1 MAEDIQVV
9 ATLRAIDQGFTKAFQ
24 NASAS
29 ASALQGQVGGV
40 NKSLVAAGAIIGGA
54 GFALYKMG
62 KDSFDAAARVSE
74 LNVAIGAI
82 GKSTGIG
89 AENIRKA
96 AKAVRDNGI
105 EMAAAQQMAIEFA
118 QGNINMAQAADVAR
132 VAQDLAVISQ
142 KNSTDTATILTRA
155 IKTGNSML
163 LKSAGVSRQASE
175 GYNDYAREIGK
186 TANTLNA
193 MERQQ
198 AIVNLILDEGKKVAG
213 VYEAAMQE
221 PGKVIRSFPRILNDM
236 QIAFGSALLTGFG
249 PMIKAAYDL
258 TSAFSKT
265 LREGGALYPVI
276 QQVTIVL
283 KALFTPF
290 AEGLKSLTGFVKG
303 LKASEDAFAGVGKK
317 VAKLTP
323 MILAVATGLST
334 LAGKS
339 LLSAVGLGKF
349 ATALNPLMA
358 GIVVLVALNP
368 KLRESFARL
377 ADAIMPLI
385 PMFMSIGS
393 SIASAAQVVIDNV
406 ASIVDVFTGPL
417 VGVVSLVANGF
428 KLIAGAMIAMGP
440 VLEVLIVLMGVKFV
454 ASMIMAK
461 IAAAQT
467 AVALGTASGAQM
479 FFARTTAVTTAAI
492 DMFAMRA
499 TFGASAMGVFKM
511 MVVQGFAAIK
521 GAVLSFMSTMGPML
535 AMTAVLYGVMKV
547 FQAYS
552 DRNKQVEERSKELT
566 VAIKE
571 QIVALG
577 KNKDAL
583 VAFLSSTD
591 AVSKMLTTT
600 GEDGEKLTSALHFL
614 NKETSDALPVL
625 TAMKDDLY
633 GTVQAMAAANGAS
646 EKDAKTIAY
655 LVSEYDDLGTILG
668 SVPEGYAEMAT
679 QLEELNDQAE
689 KTSMQDFINAQL
701 GAIISLGKEE
711 AQIVKTAREMAEKD
725 RITKGAA
732 KTDAY
737 YHAILEDVTTKL
749 GQMADVTK
757 DVAVS
762 GSKAALATKSM
773 VQRLQEL
780 KAAADDGKFSVEEML
795 KAMYG
800 IEAFEGVTAAKQFM
814 GMREAM
820 TDLIG
825 AVDNSK
831 GSFDALTKSGFSLF
845 EQIGANAAGMR
856 NLGKSEEEVQ
866 AMQTILIGSFI
877 DAAKKAGFTDE
888 KVNELMGTLG
898 LLGKMRTVV
907 TIDAD
912 ISAVF
917 AKLALLAAAMKATMA
932 AGGGLDRSQM
942 RQFEALEVTIVAL
955 RKESEALKTLGKS
968 FVPVINLTKQN
979 EAANK
984 ALEKAKAK
992 LIKQIEEKFNKA
1004 IDAETA
1010 KLDILKG
1017 KLEAMT
1023 SAVNDAMK
1031 GGYNFANAL
1040 TVAQTAADEYN
1051 EKLQELRDNQIA
1063 YGESVTSAISDV
1075 LSMGDALSKQA
1086 EAADDLKQAQED
1098 MVSVQAEVN
1107 ELTQAFDEA
1116 VAAYATAR
1124 GRKARREALEDIQKA
1139 AMDLVPAQE
1148 KLAEATTKTNEA
1160 QEKQISFLGQ
1170 LRKQFEQAKSFA
1182 GQLQQLIDAGLSKE
1196 AMQQI
1201 VEAGAV
1207 TGSQMAKELIDGGSD
1222 AIKETNQLFKDIGV
1236 MAKKTGAN
1244 LADGFFSIGENVG
1257 ADFIAALASQAE
1269 KAKVFADKVKQ
1280 LVKMGLSPA
1289 AIQEVLSAGVE
1300 AGTQIAQALIDGGT
1314 DAINQSNAIIKE
1326 LDALATDLNKLLND
1340 KFFAVGISLGE
1351 QIVAGLKKALE
1362 NFQDLAPD
1370 MSLEDLKKTLE
1381 ETDKTIATIIEK
1393 YQPVVPVEPVV
1404 QIPQTGQLPET
1415 AVIRDIVANQLANL
1429 APAAAVQGITPE
1441 ALLDQLNERR
1451 GFVPSYDLGGGGGGG
1466 GGIGGGFNEMFAY
1479 AKGGV
1484 AQTPQLAM
1492 IAEKGPEAV
1501 LPMDLLRNMGGSATP
1516 TSINLTVN
1524 AGVGTDGRTVG
1535 DAIVNELVKWTRRN
1549 GNLPVTTN

>member
-290 AEGLKSLTGFVKG
+290 AEGLKTLTATVKG
-303 LKASEDAFAGVGKK
+303 LSSSKDAFAGVGER

-323 MILAVATGLST
+323 LILSVATALST

-339 LLSAVGLGKF
+339 LLTAVGLGKL
-349 ATALNPLMA
+349 TGALNPFMA
-358 GIVVLVALNP
+358 GVFVLVALNP

-377 ADAIMPLI
+377 ADAIMPII
-385 PMFMSIGS
+385 PMFF
-393 SIASAAQVVIDNV
+393 SIASSVGSAIQSVVDAV
-406 ASIVDVFTGPL
+406 ANLVNAFSGPL
-417 VGVVSLVANGF
+417 AGVVSIVANAFG
-428 KLIAGAMIAMGP
+428 LIAMALELIGP
-440 VLEVLIVLMGVKFV
+440 ILEPLIVLIGIKFV
-454 ASMIMAK
+454 ASMVLAK

-479 FFARTTAVTTAAI
+479 FFARTVAFSTTAI

-499 TFGASAMGVFKM
+499 TFGVKAIQVFKM

-571 QIVALG
+571 QIIALG

-600 GEDGEKLTSALHFL
+600 GEDGDKLTTALHFL

-646 EKDAKTIAY
+646 AADAKTIAY

-737 YHAILEDVTTKL
+737 YRAILEDVTTKL
-749 GQMADVTK
+749 GQMADATK
-757 DVAVS
+757 DASVS

-773 VQRLQEL
+773 VQRLREM

-825 AVDNSK
+825 TVDKSK
-831 GSFDALTKSGFSLF
+831 GNFDALTKSGFALF
-845 EQIGANAAGMR
+845 DQIGANAAAMR

-877 DAAKKAGFTDE
+877 DAAKKARFTDDQI
-888 KVNELMGTLG
+888 NGLMGTLG

-907 TIDAD
+907 MIDAD

-917 AKLALLAAAMKATMA
+917 AKLSLLAAAMKATLS

-942 RQFEALEVTIVAL
+942 RQFEALEVTILAL
-955 RKESEALKTLGKS
+955 RKESAALTTLSKS
-968 FVPVINLTKQN
+968 FVPVIDKTKEN
-979 EAANK
+979 AAANK
-984 ALEKAKAK
+984 ALQKAKEK
-992 LIKQIEEKFNKA
+992 LVEQIVAKFNKA

-1023 SAVNDAMK
+1023 SATKDAIR
-1031 GGYNFANAL
+1031 GGFNFGNAL
-1040 TVAQTAADEYN
+1040 TAAQTAADEFN
-1051 EKLQELRDNQIA
+1051 EKLTELRETQKT
-1063 YGESVTSAISDV
+1063 YGDSATSAISGV
-1075 LSMGDALSKQA
+1075 LSMGDAFSKQA
-1086 EAADDLKQAQED
+1086 EAADDLKEAND
-1098 MVSVQAEVN
+1098 YLLDVQTELN
-1107 ELTQAFDEA
+1107 ELTATFDEA
-1116 VAAYATAR
+1116 MAQYANAK

-1148 KLAEATTKTNEA
+1148 KLAEATDKASAA
-1160 QEKQISFLGQ
+1160 QAKQISFVEQ
-1170 LRKQFEQAKSFA
+1170 LRKQYEQAKGFA
-1182 GQLQQLIDAGLSKE
+1182 GQLEQLMTAGLSKE

-1201 VEAGAV
+1201 IDAGAV
-1207 TGSQMAKELIDGGSD
+1207 TGGLMAKELLDGGST
-1222 AIKETNQLFKDIGV
+1222 AIGETNELFKKIGEIS
-1236 MAKKTGAN
+1236 KKTGAKV
-1244 LADGFFSIGENVG
+1244 ADAFFSIGDNVG
-1257 ADFIAALASQAE
+1257 ADFIAALASQAN
-1269 KAKVFADKVKQ
+1269 KATVFADKVKQ
-1280 LVKMGLSPA
+1280 LVALGLSPS

-1300 AGTQIAQALIDGGT
+1300 AGTQIAQALIDGGS
-1314 DAINQSNAIIKE
+1314 DAINSSNE
-1326 LDALATDLNKLLND
+1326 LVAELEALATSLSEMLNE
-1340 KFFAVGISLGE
+1340 KFFKTGISLGE

-1362 NFQDLAPD
+1362 DFQDLAPD
-1370 MSLEDLKKTLE
+1370 MSLEDLKKTLK
-1381 ETDKTIATIIEK
+1381 ETDKTIQTIIT
-1393 YQPVVPVEPVV
+1393 V
-1404 QIPQTGQLPET
+1404 PET
-1415 AVIRDIVANQLANL
+1415 GFKVSAEQQ
-1429 APAAAVQGITPE
+1429 AVQAGRLSQEQADALE
-1441 ALLDQLNERR
+1441 ARR
-1451 GFVPSYDLGGGGGGG
+1451 G
-1466 GGIGGGFNEMFAY
+1466 IRAY
-1479 AKGGV
+1479 ATGGV